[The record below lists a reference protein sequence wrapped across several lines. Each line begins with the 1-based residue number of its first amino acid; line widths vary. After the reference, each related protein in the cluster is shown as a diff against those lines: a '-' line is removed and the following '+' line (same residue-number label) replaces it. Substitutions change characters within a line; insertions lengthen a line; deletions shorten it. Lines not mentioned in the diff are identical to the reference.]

1 MVAIMLYLYFYEGLL
16 EGLLDNRKIDGKYSI
31 QGGQFLVAINFCHLL
46 DIDRQAHDA

>member
-1 MVAIMLYLYFYEGLL
+1 MVAIMLYLYFY